1 MSVLL
6 YRRPSYVER
15 PSGPLNKSDCQRY
28 VERTKGGKSTIPD
41 NLSFDNVINGSSL
54 PPCTLSDFM
63 DYMVYVAHDAE
74 NLQFYLW
81 LRDYTARFNALR
93 SEERALSPEWQVKD
107 DPLAA
112 ANDKDRK
119 TTRKSAES
127 GNLLS
132 ELASSGAVAD
142 KRCSTPGPEALN
154 AVAASMGFE
163 NPPAAKDATT
173 SDFESF
179 IARSVNSQKTATQ
192 ITEDVNTAVGLKW
205 QGFSI
210 QPFRNEVTKVITHYI
225 APGSPRELNLSH
237 KDRTAV
243 LHALQH
249 TTHPSAFTVID
260 DLITVT
266 LRGQSHPNFIRW
278 SICNGNKPKIFFVKT
293 MGISHSIL
301 GPLIALILTLSHV
314 SRWWRI
320 LPAIITWIGLFTL
333 IAAYKGLCIVLH
345 GTGKTR
351 NLRPWEETDSELEE
365 QQSWRHSDEQHTLSD
380 SVRFEKGFTTPNSSD
395 EKPGS
400 KGSSQ
405 AKRFSPS
412 ALNPFGNSNKG
423 YEIEPWYAKY
433 QKRNMVSKIFE
444 RSTWVQEDAVRM
456 IQDRIILQSQIWAL
470 ILTVI
475 ITVIFVAVPAG
486 NFY

>member
-41 NLSFDNVINGSSL
+41 NLSFENVINGSSL

-93 SEERALSPEWQVKD
+93 PEERALSPEWQVKD
-107 DPLAA
+107 DAFAA
-112 ANDKDRK
+112 ANEKDRK

-163 NPPAAKDATT
+163 NPPTAKDATT

-205 QGFSI
+205 QGCTYLIANSLLLPLLTRPACSLHSAFP
-210 QPFRNEVTKVITHYI
+210 QRNYQSHYSLHCSWF
-225 APGSPRELNLSH
+225 APRAQLVAQGPNRGSPCPPAHHPPISVHSH
-237 KDRTAV
+237 R
-243 LHALQH
+243 
-249 TTHPSAFTVID
+249 
-260 DLITVT
+260 
-266 LRGQSHPNFIRW
+266 
-278 SICNGNKPKIFFVKT
+278 
-293 MGISHSIL
+293 
-301 GPLIALILTLSHV
+301 
-314 SRWWRI
+314 
-320 LPAIITWIGLFTL
+320 
-333 IAAYKGLCIVLH
+333 
-345 GTGKTR
+345 
-351 NLRPWEETDSELEE
+351 
-365 QQSWRHSDEQHTLSD
+365 
-380 SVRFEKGFTTPNSSD
+380 
-395 EKPGS
+395 
-400 KGSSQ
+400 
-405 AKRFSPS
+405 
-412 ALNPFGNSNKG
+412 
-423 YEIEPWYAKY
+423 
-433 QKRNMVSKIFE
+433 
-444 RSTWVQEDAVRM
+444 
-456 IQDRIILQSQIWAL
+456 
-470 ILTVI
+470 
-475 ITVIFVAVPAG
+475 
-486 NFY
+486 